1 MLRLT
6 PSESAHLSRFVT
18 MESAA
23 DNSQFIISSPLSTH
37 QSQFA
42 DTNLRYLTIYS
53 GSEIVGFIIL
63 AVEPELKSV
72 EFRRIVVAKK
82 GLGIGQEAINQM
94 EKYVLEELRIT
105 RIWLDVFADN
115 TRAQHIYQKLGYQQF
130 DTMPYDNKILL
141 LFEKHLH

>member
-6 PSESAHLSRFVT
+6 PSEVAHLSKFVT
-18 MESAA
+18 MESVA
-23 DNSQFIISSPLSTH
+23 DNSQFIISSSLSTH

-42 DTNLRYLTIYS
+42 DTNVRYLTIYL
-53 GSEIVGFIIL
+53 GNEIAGFMIL

-94 EKYVLEELRIT
+94 EKYVLEELRIS
-105 RIWLDVFADN
+105 RVWLDVFEDN
-115 TRAQHIYQKLGYQQF
+115 LRAQHIYQKLGYQQF

>member
-1 MLRLT
+1 MLRLSV
-6 PSESAHLSRFVT
+6 SESVHLSKFVT
-18 MESAA
+18 MESTA
-23 DNSQFIISSPLSTH
+23 DNSQFIISNSLSTH
-37 QSQFA
+37 QSQFV
-42 DTNLRYLTIYS
+42 DTDLRYLTIHS

-63 AVEPELKSV
+63 AIDPDRKSV

-82 GLGIGQEAINQM
+82 GLGIGQEAIKQM

-130 DTMPYDNKILL
+130 DTMPFDNRVLL